1 MPLPAAG
8 IEKLLNDDCDEL
20 VPAKKNNKSVYVV

>member
-1 MPLPAAG
+1 MPLPAVG

-20 VPAKKNNKSVYVV
+20 VPVKENNESVYVV